1 MPKSLRKIFASVASK
16 VSKNSSS
23 GAPLPELATLK
34 KLAVPPR
41 CVPSRSPTTTGAAAK
56 PAKASPTVSSQV
68 LARLKEAASKNSKAS
83 LPSEDSAVEISR
95 AISSILHGNNDAA
108 GQSSAEPMLKKIL
121 DLPWFS
127 NMSHAGTAQWRKD
140 VSRGRKQKY
149 KFKNTESY
157 HFTKLMRMCAS
168 KLGTESTLEF
178 FGKLGRET
186 GIKEYNALIKL
197 CIGRA
202 RYSAEE
208 DSLVQIHRA
217 YQLFL
222 SMRERGFQIDEESY
236 APFLMYLIDMKMTQ
250 EFEHFSKFF
259 KDENPGSCFRIG
271 YFEMLLWI
279 RVGDEDKIWELCSS
293 LGIGRNEENY
303 SLAESYLLA
312 FCESDRKEELLKL
325 LEVLDISKISSFNHV
340 ATIFKSLGRTQLQ
353 KFAEKFIL
361 ELKTTGAGEE
371 NISSFIY
378 DYATSIPNLPVEDTI
393 SEFNNLH
400 QKLEVIPSTASFD
413 KLITLCCKLS
423 KVDAAL
429 DVADRMCQSCSNV
442 SIESFHP
449 ILHACEQC
457 CEPNM
462 VHPIY
467 LVMWRHNLKPKGDTF
482 KSMISLCMKL
492 KDFEG
497 AYNLLTDA
505 EEMNEMPTAGM
516 YNAIM
521 AGYFRQ
527 KNNCGALMVLKQ
539 MEDANIK
546 PDSETFSYL
555 ISNCESEKDIGKY
568 REEMQRAGLQV
579 TKHVYMALIN
589 AYANFGNF
597 KMAKEIALDRDIPNK
612 FLNEIKSVLVSA
624 LSSNGQISDALRIYD
639 EIKQAGCSLEPKA
652 VISLIEH
659 LRTEGELD
667 RLLQLLEELNDSSS
681 WFDGCSRIALYC
693 IQYNIADA
701 AVKLLKQL
709 QKKDESSTYIVIDQI
724 FSQIWETES
733 TNLNIG
739 LELLRAVKEE
749 LDLHPSR
756 TSLDFLLSTCAKV
769 KDSQHAWFIWS
780 EYSNAGLP
788 YNVLTFLRMYQA
800 LLASGECKAAKK
812 MLKEIEEED
821 PHVRS
826 IIKSCKMK
834 YRRTISENEDR
845 N

>member
-1 MPKSLRKIFASVASK
+1 
-16 VSKNSSS
+16 
-23 GAPLPELATLK
+23 
-34 KLAVPPR
+34 
-41 CVPSRSPTTTGAAAK
+41 
-56 PAKASPTVSSQV
+56 
-68 LARLKEAASKNSKAS
+68 
-83 LPSEDSAVEISR
+83 
-95 AISSILHGNNDAA
+95 
-108 GQSSAEPMLKKIL
+108 
-121 DLPWFS
+121 
-127 NMSHAGTAQWRKD
+127 
-140 VSRGRKQKY
+140 
-149 KFKNTESY
+149 
-157 HFTKLMRMCAS
+157 
-168 KLGTESTLEF
+168 
-178 FGKLGRET
+178 
-186 GIKEYNALIKL
+186 
-197 CIGRA
+197 
-202 RYSAEE
+202 
-208 DSLVQIHRA
+208 
-217 YQLFL
+217 
-222 SMRERGFQIDEESY
+222 
-236 APFLMYLIDMKMTQ
+236 
-250 EFEHFSKFF
+250 
-259 KDENPGSCFRIG
+259 
-271 YFEMLLWI
+271 
-279 RVGDEDKIWELCSS
+279 
-293 LGIGRNEENY
+293 
-303 SLAESYLLA
+303 
-312 FCESDRKEELLKL
+312 
-325 LEVLDISKISSFNHV
+325 
-340 ATIFKSLGRTQLQ
+340 
-353 KFAEKFIL
+353 
-361 ELKTTGAGEE
+361 
-371 NISSFIY
+371 
-378 DYATSIPNLPVEDTI
+378 
-393 SEFNNLH
+393 
-400 QKLEVIPSTASFD
+400 
-413 KLITLCCKLS
+413 
-423 KVDAAL
+423 
-429 DVADRMCQSCSNV
+429 MCQCCLNV
-442 SIESFHP
+442 PIESFHP

-457 CEPNM
+457 CELNM

-467 LVMWRHNLKPKGDTF
+467 SVMRRHNLKPKGDTF
-482 KSMISLCMKL
+482 KSMISLCMKM

-521 AGYFRQ
+521 AGYFRE
-527 KNNCGALMVLKQ
+527 KNNRGVLMVLKQ

-555 ISNCESEKDIGKY
+555 ISNCESEKDIVKY

-597 KMAKEIALDRDIPNK
+597 KLAKEIILDHDIPNK

-624 LSSNGQISDALRIYD
+624 LSSNGQISDALSIYD

-652 VISLIEH
+652 AISLIVSALLPSTHTVMKQRTNSNVLLMHNGYLLFQEH

-733 TNLNIG
+733 TNLKIG

-812 MLKEIEEED
+812 MLKEIEKED
-821 PHVRS
+821 PHVRC

-834 YRRTISENEDR
+834 YRKRTISEHEDR

>member
-83 LPSEDSAVEISR
+83 LPSAEDSAVEISR

-303 SLAESYLLA
+303 SLA
-312 FCESDRKEELLKL
+312 
-325 LEVLDISKISSFNHV
+325 
-340 ATIFKSLGRTQLQ
+340 
-353 KFAEKFIL
+353 
-361 ELKTTGAGEE
+361 GAGEE